1 MVLQEINPFCVVL
14 YLSIKSVA
22 SFTVCN
28 PHNNKI
34 KHQNLDLKRNMQLH
48 NIILYVT
55 IVSIALLSFVTLSRV
70 YKLESSDEFS
80 SKSKSDRNH
89 TTTGGR
95 RRLTETTTASNN
107 PFMDSVCLDF
117 IQDSTLE
124 ISIPTVSVVI
134 VARNEER
141 SALLATVR
149 IYLFYIFLY
158 YTTYKQLYEE
168 YFY

>member
-1 MVLQEINPFCVVL
+1 M
-14 YLSIKSVA
+14 
-22 SFTVCN
+22 VCN
-28 PHNNKI
+28 PRNNKI

>member
-1 MVLQEINPFCVVL
+1 MLQEINPFCVVL

-34 KHQNLDLKRNMQLH
+34 KHQNLDLKRKMQLH

-158 YTTYKQLYEE
+158 YTLYK
-168 YFY
+168 